1 MKGKE
6 IKSMK
11 TLNIFQ
17 TKYFSKFLGL
27 LFVLLFSISSIAQE
41 DEKVIRKSNNLL
53 SEAQQN
59 LQKDRFTA
67 AEAEYRKAISLN
79 PKSETGKYNLGTA
92 YYGRDKNAE
101 AMYRFKQAA
110 ATATNK
116 ADKHKAFHNL
126 GNTFMNEKNYQNAV
140 NAYKD
145 ALRNNPNDE
154 ETRYNLA
161 LAKDLL
167 DKNPPA
173 PDEDGEDEADD
184 KKPQEQ
190 DSQDK
195 KDDSENQDK
204 DDSDGD
210 KDQEDKGE
218 DKEEKKGDEKDG
230 DKEEKPD
237 EPGDQPQEQQPV
249 PGQLSPQ
256 QVESLLEA
264 MNNEEKRVQEKMN
277 ADKQRGE
284 KMKSSKDW

>member
-6 IKSMK
+6 IKTMG
-11 TLNIFQ
+11 TLNLFQ

-27 LFVLLFSISSIAQE
+27 IFAFLFSISSFAQE
-41 DEKVIRKSNNLL
+41 DEKVIRKANNLL

-59 LQKDRFTA
+59 LQKNRFTA

-79 PKSETGKYNLGTA
+79 PKTETGKYNLGTA
-92 YYGRDKNAE
+92 YYGKEKNAE

-110 ATATNK
+110 ASASNK

-173 PDEDGEDEADD
+173 PDEDGDDEADD
-184 KKPQEQ
+184 QKPQEQ
-190 DSQDK
+190 DSQDN
-195 KDDSENQDK
+195 DDNQEDK
-204 DDSDGD
+204 DDQDGD
-210 KDQEDKGE
+210 QDQEDQGE
-218 DKEEKKGDEKDG
+218 DKDEKKGDEKEG

-249 PGQLSPQ
+249 PGQLSPE
-256 QVESLLEA
+256 QVESILEA

-277 ADKQRGE
+277 AEKQRGE
-284 KMKSSKDW
+284 KIKSSKDW

>member
-218 DKEEKKGDEKDG
+218 NKEEKKGDEKDG

>member
-1 MKGKE
+1 
-6 IKSMK
+6 MK

-41 DEKVIRKSNNLL
+41 NEKVIRKSNNLL

-59 LQKDRFTA
+59 LQKERFTA

-195 KDDSENQDK
+195 KEDSENKDK
-204 DDSDGD
+204 DDSDAD

-237 EPGDQPQEQQPV
+237 QPGDQPQEQQPV

>member
-195 KDDSENQDK
+195 NDDSENQDK

-218 DKEEKKGDEKDG
+218 NKEEKKGDEKDG

>member
-1 MKGKE
+1 MY
-6 IKSMK
+6 
-11 TLNIFQ
+11 TLSFFHKRPLP
-17 TKYFSKFLGL
+17 TLLGL
-27 LFVLLFSISSIAQE
+27 LFVFFFSISAIAQE
-41 DEKVIRKSNNLL
+41 DKKVIRKADNLM

-79 PKSETGKYNLGTA
+79 PKAEIAKYNLGTA
-92 YYGRDKNAE
+92 YYGKEKNAE

-110 ATATNK
+110 ATATSK
-116 ADKHKAFHNL
+116 SEKHKAFHNL

-161 LAKDLL
+161 LAKELL

-173 PDEDGEDEADD
+173 PDEDGEDETEE

-190 DSQDK
+190 DSQENEEDK
-195 KDDSENQDK
+195 EDQD
-204 DDSDGD
+204 DDSDQGEQ
-210 KDQEDKGE
+210 DQEDTGE
-218 DKEEKKGDEKDG
+218 DEEDKKGDEKEG
-230 DKEEKPD
+230 DKEDKP
-237 EPGDQPQEQQPV
+237 EEQGDNPQEQQPV
-249 PGQLSPQ
+249 PGQLSPE
-256 QVESLLEA
+256 QVKSLLDALE
-264 MNNEEKRVQEKMN
+264 NDEKRVQEKMN

-284 KMKSSKDW
+284 QIKSDKDW

>member
-6 IKSMK
+6 IKTMG
-11 TLNIFQ
+11 TLNLFQ

-27 LFVLLFSISSIAQE
+27 IFAFLFSISSFAQE
-41 DEKVIRKSNNLL
+41 DEKVIRKANNLL

-59 LQKDRFTA
+59 LQKNRFTA

-79 PKSETGKYNLGTA
+79 PKTETGKYNLGTA
-92 YYGRDKNAE
+92 YYGKEKNAE

-110 ATATNK
+110 ASASNK

-173 PDEDGEDEADD
+173 PDEDGD
-184 KKPQEQ
+184 
-190 DSQDK
+190 
-195 KDDSENQDK
+195 DK
-204 DDSDGD
+204 DDQDGD
-210 KDQEDKGE
+210 QDQEDQGE
-218 DKEEKKGDEKDG
+218 DKDEKKGDEKEG

-249 PGQLSPQ
+249 PGQLSPE
-256 QVESLLEA
+256 QVESILEA

-277 ADKQRGE
+277 AEKQRGE
-284 KMKSSKDW
+284 KIKSSKDW